1 MQVKLLGLSIST
13 DTNNIGYSGAQNES
27 FDNIVAGQRYR
38 IIAVATDSN
47 AVGGNPTAGS
57 TAEKDAF
64 TSVGA
69 VKTTTTAPITTPTAG
84 QHFLA
89 SAAGTSV
96 TTHNAGATVLRVS
109 DKDVNRSNVDNAR
122 CVLVQNGSE
131 GKRVV
136 FLTKADGTVVGS
148 FSVPRY
154 SLTKLVK
161 DADQMVWAAQGLT
174 GAGSQASG
182 VTFTS
187 IAFTD

>member
-1 MQVKLLGLSIST
+1 MQVKLLGLSTGT
-13 DTNNIGYSGAQNES
+13 DTNNNTFADAVDEG
-27 FDNIVAGQRYR
+27 FDNIVAGRRYK
-38 IIAVATDSN
+38 IIAVATNTN
-47 AVGGNPTAGS
+47 ALGGTPTAGS
-57 TAEKDAF
+57 NDEKDAF

-69 VKTTTTAPITTPTAG
+69 IARTASAAPAAG

-89 SAAGTSV
+89 KANGTSV
-96 TTHNAGATVLRVS
+96 TTHNGGATVLRVS
-109 DKDVNRSNVDNAR
+109 DKDANRSNVDNAK
-122 CVLVQNGSE
+122 CILVQNGSTA
-131 GKRVV
+131 KRVV

-174 GAGSQASG
+174 GTGSQASG

>member
-1 MQVKLLGLSIST
+1 MQVKLLGLSVSA
-13 DTNNIGYSGAQNES
+13 DTNNNTYPGAVNEG
-27 FDNIVAGQRYR
+27 FDNIVAGRRYK
-38 IIAVATDSN
+38 IVAVATSDN
-47 AVGGNPTAGS
+47 TIGGTPSAGS
-57 TAEKDAF
+57 PDEKGAF
-64 TSVGA
+64 ASVGA
-69 VKTTTTAPITTPTAG
+69 DGTPTAG
-84 QHFLA
+84 EHFLA

-109 DKDVNRSNVDNAR
+109 DKDVNRSNVDNAK
-122 CVLVQNGSE
+122 CVLVQNGSTA
-131 GKRVV
+131 KRVV